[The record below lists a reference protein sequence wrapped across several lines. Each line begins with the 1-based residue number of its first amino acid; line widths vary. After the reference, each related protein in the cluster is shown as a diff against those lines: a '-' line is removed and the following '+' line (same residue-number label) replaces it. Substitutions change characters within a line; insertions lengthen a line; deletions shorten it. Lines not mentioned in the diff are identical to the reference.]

1 MITFRVLMVLTSF
14 GLKNVPSNVVLLVE
28 EDIGD
33 VKSVFFR
40 RISSDALKS
49 GKKVFYISTRNSEND
64 VRDEMNK
71 FDSLV
76 KPELFTTIGN
86 FSDHV
91 ALLDMCYKRHRLY
104 NRLHGENNG
113 SLLHNINEADVCI
126 IDMFA
131 ALFVHEDTE
140 VISETI
146 EALINIS
153 RKENITFLL
162 SADMGILPER
172 AEKIVRSMVDGVI
185 QFRTEYISGKI
196 NRYINIPKMKG
207 SIPLNK
213 MIAYNVTG
221 QGITMDMRE
230 RVG

>member
-1 MITFRVLMVLTSF
+1 M
-14 GLKNVPSNVVLLVE
+14 
-28 EDIGD
+28 
-33 VKSVFFR
+33 
-40 RISSDALKS
+40 
-49 GKKVFYISTRNSEND
+49 
-64 VRDEMNK
+64 
-71 FDSLV
+71 
-76 KPELFTTIGN
+76 
-86 FSDHV
+86 
-91 ALLDMCYKRHRLY
+91 
-104 NRLHGENNG
+104 
-113 SLLHNINEADVCI
+113 NEADVCI

-131 ALFVHEDTE
+131 ALFVHENTE

-146 EALINIS
+146 EALISIS

-185 QFRTEYISGKI
+185 QFRTEYIAGKI

-213 MIAYNVTG
+213 MIAYNVTS

>member
-1 MITFRVLMVLTSF
+1 MITFRHLMVLTSF

-33 VKSVFFR
+33 VKSVFFHK
-40 RISSDALKS
+40 ISSDALKA
-49 GKKVFYISTRNSEND
+49 GKKVYYISTRSSEKD
-64 VRDEMNK
+64 VVDEINK
-71 FDSLV
+71 FGVHAIPDQ
-76 KPELFTTIGN
+76 FTAIGN
-86 FSDHV
+86 FADHI

-104 NRLHGENNG
+104 SRLHGDNNG
-113 SLLHNINEADVCI
+113 SLLHDISEADVCI

-140 VISETI
+140 VFSETI
-146 EALINIS
+146 EALIRIS
-153 RKENITFLL
+153 RNENITFLL

-172 AEKIVRSMVDGVI
+172 AEKIIRSMVDGVI
-185 QFRTEYISGKI
+185 QFRTEYTAGKI

-213 MIAYNVTG
+213 MIAYNVTS

>member
-1 MITFRVLMVLTSF
+1 MITLRVLMVLTSF
-14 GLKNVPSNVVLLVE
+14 GLKNVPTNVVLLVE

-40 RISSDALKS
+40 KITSEALRS

-64 VRDEMNK
+64 LKDEMNK
-71 FDSLV
+71 FDSRM
-76 KPELFTTIGN
+76 KPELFTAIGN
-86 FSDHV
+86 FSDHI
-91 ALLDMCYKRHRLY
+91 ALLDMCYKRHRIY
-104 NRLHGENNG
+104 SRLRGDNDG
-113 SLLHNINEADVCI
+113 SLLHNISEADVCI

-131 ALFVHEDTE
+131 ALFVLEDTE

-146 EALINIS
+146 EALISIS
-153 RKENITFLL
+153 RNENITFLL

-172 AEKIVRSMVDGVI
+172 AEKIIRSMVDGVI
-185 QFRTEYISGKI
+185 QFRTEYLAGKI

-213 MIAYNVTG
+213 MIAYNVTS